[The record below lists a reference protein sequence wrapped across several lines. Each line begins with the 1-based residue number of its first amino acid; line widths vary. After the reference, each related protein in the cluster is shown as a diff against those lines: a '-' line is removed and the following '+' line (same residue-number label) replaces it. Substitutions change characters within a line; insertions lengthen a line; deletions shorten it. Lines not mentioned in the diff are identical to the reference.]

1 MPALARLLPPCRVNH
16 QSLTH
21 AQHYDTRQP
30 ALAERSV
37 GKTLL
42 ALLKPLLSDV
52 EPSSRQ
58 LTALSRAS
66 LARLDTVPGGER
78 VRSALLLLGF
88 LDEEETEGDGE
99 KGDAK

>member
-1 MPALARLLPPCRVNH
+1 M
-16 QSLTH
+16 QSQ
-21 AQHYDTRQP
+21 A

-78 VRSALLLLGF
+78 VRAALRLLGF
-88 LDEEETEGDGE
+88 LEEEEEEEGGTGG
-99 KGDAK
+99 GDAKESKEG

>member
-1 MPALARLLPPCRVNH
+1 MNEQTTTQPTHPCNT
-16 QSLTH
+16 Q
-21 AQHYDTRQP
+21 A

-66 LARLDTVPGGER
+66 LARLDTVSGGER
-78 VRSALLLLGF
+78 VRAALRLLGF
-88 LDEEETEGDGE
+88 LEEEEEEEESTVGGEGNKEG
-99 KGDAK
+99 

>member
-1 MPALARLLPPCRVNH
+1 M
-16 QSLTH
+16 
-21 AQHYDTRQP
+21 
-30 ALAERSV
+30 

-58 LTALSRAS
+58 LTALGRAS

-78 VRSALLLLGF
+78 VREWLRLLGF
-88 LDEEETEGDGE
+88 EEEGDGE
-99 KGDAK
+99 GDGQGVKKAGEGE